1 MPNSDGSIDIFQI
14 ISESEKRRQEEKK
27 KLLES
32 FGIEEYFREGSIKID
47 KKICEGIECKL
58 CIKACPTNALY
69 WGYGEV
75 RITEE
80 LCIYCAACVLSCI
93 VDRCIKV
100 TRERLDG
107 KTEAFST
114 PEEAFKTLM
123 KRSSEKRLEVAKR
136 VLPGLKR
143 GMRIPF
149 PE

>member
-1 MPNSDGSIDIFQI
+1 MPSSDGSIDIFQI
-14 ISESEKRRQEEKK
+14 ISESEKRKREERA

-32 FGIEEYFREGSIKID
+32 LGIEEYFKEGSIKINT
-47 KKICEGIECKL
+47 KICEGIECKL

-93 VDRCIKV
+93 VDDCIKV

-107 KTEAFST
+107 AIESFST
-114 PEEAFKTLM
+114 PKEALKTLM
-123 KRSSEKRLEVAKR
+123 KRSNEKRLEVAKR
-136 VLPGLKR
+136 AVPGVKR